1 MNKIIIAL
9 GISLAASTAAFADSS
24 ALDAYQFPAEQGS
37 IALAT
42 GATNTQVEQARLGDG
57 SPTFTGAL
65 AGNGNGNGIDY
76 RATASI
82 GDNAGQA
89 KTFAVSP
96 RAL

>member
-9 GISLAASTAAFADSS
+9 VISLAASTAAFADSS

-42 GATNTQVEQARLGDG
+42 DVSNAQVEQARLGDG
-57 SPTFTGAL
+57 SPSYTGAL
-65 AGNGNGNGIDY
+65 AGKGYGVDY
-76 RATASI
+76 TATASI

>member
-37 IALAT
+37 MALAT

-57 SPTFTGAL
+57 SPVYVSGV
-65 AGNGNGNGIDY
+65 DY

-82 GDNAGQA
+82 GGQTA
-89 KTFAVSP
+89 TQPLGVSP

>member
-57 SPTFTGAL
+57 SPTFTSDAHHRSPPPL
-65 AGNGNGNGIDY
+65 A
-76 RATASI
+76 RPTPPPP
-82 GDNAGQA
+82 
-89 KTFAVSP
+89 P
-96 RAL
+96 RVPPPPLSDT